1 MIRRESHS
9 TFSLCFL
16 LEARDYEDAIRNAVS
31 IGGDS
36 DTIACIT
43 GGIAEDLYAIPA
55 NIVKEGTHT
64 FPDEFVYIAEK
75 FCKLYHKSS
84 SIHK

>member
-31 IGGDS
+31 IGSNS

-43 GGIAEDLYAIPA
+43 GGIAEDLS
-55 NIVKEGTHT
+55 T
-64 FPDEFVYIAEK
+64 K
-75 FCKLYHKSS
+75 FQQ
-84 SIHK
+84 I